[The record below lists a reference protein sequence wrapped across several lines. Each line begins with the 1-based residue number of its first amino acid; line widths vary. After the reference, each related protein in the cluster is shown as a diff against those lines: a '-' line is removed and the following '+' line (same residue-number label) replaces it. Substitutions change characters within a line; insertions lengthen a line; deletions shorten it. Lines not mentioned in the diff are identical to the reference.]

1 MFDDDDA
8 LDDLISQGLKSYAEV
23 AAAGRQ
29 STWPRIR
36 SALHRGHPRRGRGIR
51 RLWIIPAVVLPLA
64 VSAGTATALY
74 SHSDP
79 IVWILHQP
87 TKPAPGKTVHA
98 YYPPPRDVS
107 LKQGASLLQ
116 VPRLVVL
123 DGAADSQLESVR
135 FQGAT
140 TASKSRSAPSD
151 KGSVMLTY
159 TIQGRTVSLREYNSG
174 PGPLVVKLRRSNG
187 KEPPEDGLSVMTLD
201 GSSYQLERN
210 AKDNVVFV
218 EWKTLN
224 GLLIVLNGGV
234 SQSMSVPFVQR
245 LVRHI
250 H

>member
-1 MFDDDDA
+1 M
-8 LDDLISQGLKSYAEV
+8 
-23 AAAGRQ
+23 
-29 STWPRIR
+29 
-36 SALHRGHPRRGRGIR
+36 
-51 RLWIIPAVVLPLA
+51 
-64 VSAGTATALY
+64 
-74 SHSDP
+74 
-79 IVWILHQP
+79 
-87 TKPAPGKTVHA
+87 
-98 YYPPPRDVS
+98 
-107 LKQGASLLQ
+107 Q